1 MNAEQM
7 TERAA
12 EILRAEVAAGRI
24 PFGAFGVWLGDEMI
38 SLTFEGFSDMEAR
51 RPAARDTILRL
62 YSMSK
67 PVTAIAAMILVE
79 RGLLREDDP
88 VAKYL
93 PEYAHARALGAA
105 DAGRP
110 MAVKDLFNMTS
121 GIVYPGEDGAG
132 LAMEALFGELHA
144 DIARGEGW
152 PLREVARR
160 IAACPLAFEP
170 GAHWRYGLS
179 ADVLGAVIETASGR
193 ALSSFLG
200 DEIFSPLGM
209 TDTGFFVPP
218 EKRCRFAQLYRRAG
232 ARLEVDPDRHLG
244 LTLCHEPPAF
254 ESGGAGLV
262 STFDDYARFGRM
274 LAGYGQADGVRILRE
289 ETVRSFEEDQLTNAQ
304 RQTLAFAGCEG
315 HGYGRLMRVCVDPA
329 AATSRAEAGEFG
341 WDGWTGVYMSANARR
356 GLFIMFMTQASDS
369 IDATLMV
376 RLRNLV
382 YENL

>member
-1 MNAEQM
+1 MNAKNLTQ
-7 TERAA
+7 RAA
-12 EILRAEVAAGRI
+12 EILRAEVAAGRL
-24 PFGAFGVWLGDEMI
+24 PFGALGVWLGDEMV
-38 SLTFEGFSDMEAR
+38 SAVFEGYADIEAR
-51 RPAARDTILRL
+51 RPAGRDTILRL

-67 PVTAIAAMILVE
+67 PVTAVAAMVLVE

-93 PEYAHARALGAA
+93 PEYESARAIGSAE
-105 DAGRP
+105 AGRP
-110 MAVKDLFNMTS
+110 MTVRDLLNMTS
-121 GIVYPGEDGAG
+121 GLVYPGEDEAG
-132 LAMEALFGELHA
+132 LAMQALFDELHA
-144 DIARGEGW
+144 DIAHGAGW

-160 IAACPLAFEP
+160 VAARPLAFEP
-170 GAHWRYGLS
+170 GKRWRYGLS
-179 ADVLGAVIETASGR
+179 ADVLGAVIEVASGR
-193 ALSSFLG
+193 ALSGFLE

-209 TDTGFFVPP
+209 SDTGFYVPE
-218 EKRCRFAQLYRRAG
+218 EKRGRFAQLYRRAG
-232 ARLEVDPDRHLG
+232 GGLEVDPDRHLG

-254 ESGGAGLV
+254 ESGGAGLI

-289 ETVRSFEEDQLTNAQ
+289 ETVRSFEVDQLTDAQ

-341 WDGWTGVYMSANARR
+341 WDGWTGVYMSVNARR
-356 GLFIMFMTQASDS
+356 GLFILFLTQASNA
-369 IDATLMV
+369 IDASLMV

>member
-24 PFGAFGVWLGDEMI
+24 PFGALGVWLGGEMI
-38 SLTFEGFSDMEAR
+38 SAAFEGFSDMEAR
-51 RPAARDTILRL
+51 RPARRDTILRL

-67 PVTAIAAMILVE
+67 PVTAIAAMILAE

-93 PEYAHARALGAA
+93 PEYALARALGAA
-105 DAGRP
+105 DVGRP
-110 MAVKDLFNMTS
+110 MTVRDLLNMTS

-218 EKRCRFAQLYRRAG
+218 EKRGRFAQLYRRAG